1 MKVIKMKSAREQVY
15 DKLKEMIGEGKIS
28 QGQRIVEL
36 EYANYFK
43 TSRTPVR
50 EALRML
56 ELEGLLEESSNGGMA
71 VKKITK
77 KDILEIFEIRIALE
91 GIILKEI
98 IEKNN
103 KNNIKK
109 LEKIINLT
117 KESIEREAKTNDVFK
132 LFSQLNEAIYSI
144 SEYSRVVNL
153 IKNINM
159 YLKIFRRYSVDDLA
173 RRLFAY
179 REHVAIVE
187 SLKNND
193 LKTALELNERH
204 LKGSRDFLIKNF
216 NKDIL

>member
-15 DKLKEMIGEGKIS
+15 DKLKKMIGEGEIA

-36 EYANYFK
+36 EYADYFK

-71 VKKITK
+71 VKKITE

-109 LEKIINLT
+109 LEKIINIT
-117 KESIEREAKTNDVFK
+117 KKSIEKNSNTNDIFK
-132 LFSQLNEAIYSI
+132 LFSEFNETIYSV

-159 YLKIFRRYSVDDLA
+159 YLKIFRRCSVDDLE
-173 RRLFAY
+173 RRLSAY
-179 REHVAIVE
+179 KEH
-187 SLKNND
+187 
-193 LKTALELNERH
+193 
-204 LKGSRDFLIKNF
+204 
-216 NKDIL
+216 